1 MRWRSLIALSLVAAV
16 VQPDSAVAQDTR
28 PGIAVWRF
36 ENGGSYGLEREDY
49 DAFEAGLQQM
59 LITELAVNTD
69 LRLVDRNRL
78 NELIAEQD
86 LGVSGRVDAATAAE
100 VGKIVG
106 AKYVILGGFIDW
118 YADFRFDARIVDV
131 ETSEIVNAQGVRG
144 DRGNMFD
151 MVVELADKVTRGVD
165 LQPLSKNTVEERK
178 DIELSEEAVR
188 LYTKGLFYAER
199 GDNDRAIELFSQV
212 TRDFPEYTPAH
223 EALRQVGG

>member
-1 MRWRSLIALSLVAAV
+1 MRCRSLIAFGLVAAV
-16 VQPDSAVAQDTR
+16 TVPSIVVAQDTR
-28 PGIAVWRF
+28 PGIAVWVF
-36 ENGGSYGLEREDY
+36 ENGGSYGLESEDY

-69 LRLVDRNRL
+69 LRLVDRSRL
-78 NELIAEQD
+78 NDLIAEQD
-86 LGVSGRVDAATAAE
+86 LGVSGRVDAATAAQ
-100 VGKIVG
+100 VGRIVG

-118 YADFRFDARIVDV
+118 YSDFRFDARIVEV
-131 ETSEIVNAQGVRG
+131 ETSEIINAQGVRG
-144 DRGNMFD
+144 DREGMFD

-165 LQPLSKNTVEERK
+165 LEPLSKNILNERK
-178 DIELSEEAVR
+178 DIKLSEEAVR

-212 TRDFPEYTPAH
+212 TKDFPDYTPAH